1 MVKHL
6 SLFFIGLILWSCGE
20 SPEKKDGAIA
30 RVGDNYLY
38 IKDIQDL
45 IEEET
50 APEDSIQIVSNY
62 INRWASKYILMEA
75 ADKNIGGDSKVE
87 LDKLVEQYKMDLYTN
102 LYLEKLVAKS
112 LDTTVTE
119 EEIKNLYND
128 TKDYFRL
135 NSKLVKLRFL
145 VLQQDHP
152 KYESI
157 RSKFLSFSK
166 KDQAYLESIGI
177 QLKQFALNDDVWVEA
192 NTLYKK
198 FPFLTPENAAEY
210 LISGKTTQS
219 KDSLYAYLIKVN
231 QVLDKGEISP
241 FEYQKNTIKDIIL
254 NKRKL
259 ELVKQFEKEITENAI
274 KNEKFEIYK

>member
-1 MVKHL
+1 MVKYL
-6 SLFFIGLILWSCGE
+6 SLFFIALILWSCGE

-30 RVGDNYLY
+30 RVGDNYLF
-38 IKDIQDL
+38 IKDVQDL

-50 APEDSIQIVSNY
+50 SSEDSIQIVTNY

-112 LDTTVTE
+112 LDTTVAE

-152 KYESI
+152 KHELI

-166 KDQAYLESIGI
+166 KDKVYLESIGI

-219 KDSLYAYLIKVN
+219 KDSLYTYLIKVN

-241 FEYQKNTIKDIIL
+241 FEYQRNTIKDIIL

-259 ELVKQFEKEITENAI
+259 ELVKQFEKEITDNAI

>member
-1 MVKHL
+1 MVKCL
-6 SLFFIGLILWSCGE
+6 SLFFIVLILWSCGE

-38 IKDIQDL
+38 VKDIQDL
-45 IEEET
+45 IDEET
-50 APEDSIQIVSNY
+50 SPEDSIQIVTNY
-62 INRWASKYILMEA
+62 VNRWASKYILMEA

-112 LDTTVTE
+112 LDTTVAE

-152 KYESI
+152 KYELI

-166 KDQAYLESIGI
+166 KDKVYLESIGI

-219 KDSLYAYLIKVN
+219 KDSLYTYLIKVN

-259 ELVKQFEKEITENAI
+259 ELVKQFEKEITDNAI